1 MRDGKSQEGINYPIC
16 SETTVEMATKRGLL
30 TVGAGQ
36 TKTASNQSHM
46 TEHGTISM
54 AILLCMNR

>member
-1 MRDGKSQEGINYPIC
+1 MRDGKSQEGINYP
-16 SETTVEMATKRGLL
+16 ETTVEMATKRGLL

>member
-1 MRDGKSQEGINYPIC
+1 MRDGKSREGINYIIC
-16 SETTVEMATKRGLL
+16 SETTVEMATKRGPL

-36 TKTASNQSHM
+36 TKAASNQSHM

-54 AILLCMNR
+54 GIPLYMNR